1 MGSGWSKHSIL
12 TYGLTLEGIRYL
24 FNKHQE
30 NIPVI
35 GNRHQLMKFID
46 EVPMG
51 QKAVAVVE
59 QQVFKRDYEGDLLHV
74 YAICYEKQVD
84 KDVFYSYD
92 SLASSYLS
100 VEPFSARTCEI
111 YVPKQQRQSS
121 EEATC
126 HAYAMMDARI
136 LQEMV
141 LAENSSGGRYPD
153 NLIQEGISLG
163 YRLGESLY
171 SLFTHKESVPR
182 VIKRFELSSQFEYD
196 AHRIKQDLFLE
207 LIEDVASS
215 NAEIKCRAAI

>member
-1 MGSGWSKHSIL
+1 MGSGWSKQSIL

-24 FNKHQE
+24 FNKHEE

-46 EVPMG
+46 DIPVG

-59 QQVFKRDYEGDLLHV
+59 QQAFKGNDEGDLLHV
-74 YAICYEKQVD
+74 YAICYEKKVD

-92 SLASSYLS
+92 SFAASYLS
-100 VEPFSARTCEI
+100 VEPFSSRTCEI
-111 YVPKQQRQSS
+111 YVPRQQRQSS

-141 LAENSSGGRYPD
+141 LVENSRGRYPD

-171 SLFTHKESVPR
+171 SLFIHKESAPR
-182 VIKRFELSSQFEYD
+182 VTKRFELSSQFEYD
-196 AHRIKQDLFLE
+196 AHRIKQDLLVE

-215 NAEIKCRAAI
+215 NAEIKCRAII